1 MRILDVTV
9 QDVIRSL
16 EEPAGVLESTVDKII
31 CGRSHELV
39 QGIAVSFSAT
49 YEALNRAAELGANL
63 FITHEGLF
71 YSHHEGAHEMLKSD
85 PVYQAKQA
93 LIEARHLTVYR
104 FHDYPHRYTPDE
116 ITLGLIE
123 AIGYDRYAI
132 RHLSSASIIHL
143 PSGQTVRQIT
153 EHLKAKLQLSH
164 VRVIGNMDMICDR
177 IGITVGYRGG
187 GPHLIPMYE
196 NEQLQLIIAGEGPEW
211 ETPEYIR
218 DASAL
223 GGSKSLILT
232 GHAASEEPGMRR
244 AADRI
249 RQQFPN
255 VPVHFIPVAPIFQ
268 VV

>member
-1 MRILDVTV
+1 MDVTV

-16 EEPAGVLESTVDKII
+16 EEPAGVLDSTVDKII
-31 CGRSHELV
+31 CGRSAEVV

-71 YSHHEGAHEMLKSD
+71 YSHHEGAQEMLTSD

-93 LIEARHLTVYR
+93 LIEERHLTVYR

-116 ITLGLIE
+116 ITDGLIE
-123 AIGYDRYAI
+123 AIGYDGYAL
-132 RHLSSASIIHL
+132 RHLSSASIVHL
-143 PSGQTVRQIT
+143 PAGQTVRQIA
-153 EHLKAKLQLSH
+153 EHLKAKLQLPY
-164 VRVIGNMDMICDR
+164 VRVIGSLDVMCER
-177 IGITVGYRGG
+177 IGIAVGYRGG
-187 GPHLIPMYE
+187 GQHLIPLYE

-218 DASAL
+218 DAVTL
-223 GGSKSLILT
+223 GGSKSLLLT

-244 AADRI
+244 IAYRI